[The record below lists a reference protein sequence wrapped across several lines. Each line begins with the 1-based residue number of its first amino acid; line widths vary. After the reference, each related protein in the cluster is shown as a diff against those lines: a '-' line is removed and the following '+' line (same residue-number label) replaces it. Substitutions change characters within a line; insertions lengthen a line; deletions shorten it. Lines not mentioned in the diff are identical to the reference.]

1 MKLRALSYL
10 LLASCLFSS
19 LFAQTGPDLSQLSS
33 RIRSGDYPA
42 VHSIV
47 ISSKGKI
54 SFQQYFN
61 GYSADSLHDSRSSFK
76 SITAILIG
84 IAIDKGFIKT
94 VNQPIYTFFPGNKAF
109 STMPMRRKI
118 TIRHLLEMR
127 SGLDCDEWSDNGK
140 DCESEM
146 EKSSNWVN
154 YSLSLPMN
162 SAPGKKWRYTS
173 CNTMIVSG
181 IIAQA
186 SGISVMEFAKRY
198 LFDPLGIIR
207 YRWTV
212 DPAGNGMTA
221 GSFYIR
227 PEDMLK
233 IGELVS
239 NKGYWKGK
247 ALVSRKWII
256 ESTAAGIPIPDKHSF
271 MQTSRSK
278 VAAPCQ
284 SYYGYSWYKEKIKT
298 PKWQYDAVFA
308 SGNGGQ
314 YIFIIKELDLVVVFT
329 QGNYGS
335 WKAKQAFDILA
346 SYIIP
351 VYRKN

>member
-1 MKLRALSYL
+1 
-10 LLASCLFSS
+10 
-19 LFAQTGPDLSQLSS
+19 
-33 RIRSGDYPA
+33 
-42 VHSIV
+42 
-47 ISSKGKI
+47 
-54 SFQQYFN
+54 
-61 GYSADSLHDSRSSFK
+61 
-76 SITAILIG
+76 
-84 IAIDKGFIKT
+84 
-94 VNQPIYTFFPGNKAF
+94 
-109 STMPMRRKI
+109 
-118 TIRHLLEMR
+118 
-127 SGLDCDEWSDNGK
+127 
-140 DCESEM
+140 
-146 EKSSNWVN
+146 
-154 YSLSLPMN
+154 
-162 SAPGKKWRYTS
+162 
-173 CNTMIVSG
+173 
-181 IIAQA
+181 
-186 SGISVMEFAKRY
+186 
-198 LFDPLGIIR
+198 
-207 YRWTV
+207 
-212 DPAGNGMTA
+212 MTA

>member
-1 MKLRALSYL
+1 
-10 LLASCLFSS
+10 
-19 LFAQTGPDLSQLSS
+19 
-33 RIRSGDYPA
+33 
-42 VHSIV
+42 
-47 ISSKGKI
+47 
-54 SFQQYFN
+54 
-61 GYSADSLHDSRSSFK
+61 
-76 SITAILIG
+76 
-84 IAIDKGFIKT
+84 
-94 VNQPIYTFFPGNKAF
+94 
-109 STMPMRRKI
+109 
-118 TIRHLLEMR
+118 MR

-173 CNTMIVSG
+173 CNTMILSS

-256 ESTAAGIPIPDKHSF
+256 ESTASGIPIPDKHSF

-278 VAAPCQ
+278 VASPCQ